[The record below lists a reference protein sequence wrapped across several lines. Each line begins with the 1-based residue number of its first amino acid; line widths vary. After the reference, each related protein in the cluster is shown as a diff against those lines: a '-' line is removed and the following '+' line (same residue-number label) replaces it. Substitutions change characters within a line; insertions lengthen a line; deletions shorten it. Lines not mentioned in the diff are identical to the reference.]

1 MELKKYLCTLF
12 KIAVMQFYFNIK
24 KHKRMVLNGPHD
36 FVGYFFVEANPNK
49 NRNSMY
55 KELKKF
61 KVSNQFSFT
70 IDDSLEEVCNASE
83 GSGVFLVYAVAEEKE
98 LIMVGST
105 GTVQNDGTLKIKNG
119 GLKDKIVNG
128 HQFAKTGRKYS
139 WPAQMK
145 IEDISVLEVVWY
157 ETFND
162 TTKGIPTSVEGQVL
176 QNFLDENGR
185 LPKWNVAF

>member
-1 MELKKYLCTLF
+1 
-12 KIAVMQFYFNIK
+12 
-24 KHKRMVLNGPHD
+24 
-36 FVGYFFVEANPNK
+36 
-49 NRNSMY
+49 MY

-61 KVSNQFSFT
+61 KVKGQFAYT
-70 IDDSLEEVCNASE
+70 VDDSLEEVCNASE
-83 GSGVFLVYAVAEEKE
+83 GCGVFLVYAVAEEKE

-105 GTVQNDGTLKIKNG
+105 GTIQNDGTLKIKNG
-119 GLKDKIVNG
+119 GLNDKIVNG

-145 IEDISVLEVVWY
+145 KEEISTLEVYWY
-157 ETFND
+157 ETFNE
-162 TTKGIPTSVEGQVL
+162 KNKVIPTFIEGQIL

>member
-1 MELKKYLCTLF
+1 
-12 KIAVMQFYFNIK
+12 
-24 KHKRMVLNGPHD
+24 
-36 FVGYFFVEANPNK
+36 
-49 NRNSMY
+49 MY

-61 KVSNQFSFT
+61 KVNNSFT
-70 IDDSLEEVCNASE
+70 FTTDDSLEEVSNASE
-83 GSGVFLVYAVAEEKE
+83 TGSGIFLVYAFDGEDKE

-105 GTVQNDGTLKIKNG
+105 GTIQNDGTLKSKNG
-119 GLKDKIVNG
+119 GLNDKIVNG

-145 IEDISVLEVVWY
+145 LENIERLEVSWY

-162 TTKGIPTSVEGQVL
+162 KVKVIPTFIEGQIL

-185 LPKWNVAF
+185 LPRWNVAF

>member
-1 MELKKYLCTLF
+1 
-12 KIAVMQFYFNIK
+12 
-24 KHKRMVLNGPHD
+24 
-36 FVGYFFVEANPNK
+36 
-49 NRNSMY
+49 MY

-61 KVSNQFSFT
+61 KVSDSFT
-70 IDDSLEEVCNASE
+70 FTADDSLEQVCNASE
-83 GSGVFLVYAVAEEKE
+83 GSGVFLVYAVGDEKE

-105 GTVQNDGTLKIKNG
+105 GTVQNDGSLKIKNG
-119 GLKDKIVNG
+119 GLKEKIVEG

-139 WPAQMK
+139 WPAQMAK
-145 IEDISVLEVVWY
+145 EDISTLEVVWY

-162 TTKGIPTSVEGQVL
+162 KSKGIPTFVEGQVL

>member
-1 MELKKYLCTLF
+1 
-12 KIAVMQFYFNIK
+12 
-24 KHKRMVLNGPHD
+24 
-36 FVGYFFVEANPNK
+36 
-49 NRNSMY
+49 MY

-61 KVSNQFSFT
+61 KVTNSFT
-70 IDDSLEEVCNASE
+70 FTTEDSLEEVCNASE
-83 GSGVFLVYAVAEEKE
+83 SGSGIFLVYTVEGETKE

-105 GTVQNDGTLKIKNG
+105 GTIQNDGTLKSKNG
-119 GLKDKIVNG
+119 GLHDKIVNG

-145 IEDISVLEVVWY
+145 IEDISTLEVVWY

-162 TTKGIPTSVEGQVL
+162 KTKAIPTFVEGQVL

>member
-1 MELKKYLCTLF
+1 
-12 KIAVMQFYFNIK
+12 
-24 KHKRMVLNGPHD
+24 
-36 FVGYFFVEANPNK
+36 
-49 NRNSMY
+49 MY

-70 IDDSLEEVCNASE
+70 TDDSLEEVCNASE
-83 GSGVFLVYAVAEEKE
+83 GCGVFLVYSVGDEKE

-105 GTVQNDGTLKIKNG
+105 GTVQNNGTLKTKNG
-119 GLKDKIVNG
+119 GLADKIVEG

-145 IEDISVLEVVWY
+145 LENIDKLEVVWY
-157 ETFND
+157 ETFNED
-162 TTKGIPTSVEGQVL
+162 VKAIPTAVEGQVL

-185 LPKWNVAF
+185 LPRWNVAF

>member
-1 MELKKYLCTLF
+1 M
-12 KIAVMQFYFNIK
+12 
-24 KHKRMVLNGPHD
+24 
-36 FVGYFFVEANPNK
+36 
-49 NRNSMY
+49 

-61 KVSNQFSFT
+61 KVSDKFSFGA
-70 IDDSLEEVCNASE
+70 DDSLEQVCNASE
-83 GSGVFLVYAVAEEKE
+83 GSGVFLVYAVGEEKE

-119 GLKDKIVNG
+119 GLKEKIVEG

-145 IEDISVLEVVWY
+145 KEDISLLEVVWY
-157 ETFND
+157 ETFNND
-162 TTKGIPTSVEGQVL
+162 SKGIPTAVEGQVL

-185 LPKWNVAF
+185 LPRWNVAF